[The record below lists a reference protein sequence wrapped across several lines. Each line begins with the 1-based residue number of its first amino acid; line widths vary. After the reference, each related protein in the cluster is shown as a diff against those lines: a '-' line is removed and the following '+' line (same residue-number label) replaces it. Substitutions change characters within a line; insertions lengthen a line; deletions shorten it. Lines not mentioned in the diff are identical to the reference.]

1 MFKIDFLKGQGLPA
15 RSRRVEIGLFAGIA
29 AVSALILCLLFMQ
42 YFHNSLVLRA
52 KQKYSASL
60 ESRLKEAAGKGSI
73 KSRIK
78 KNLGIYHECY
88 FEIASSIGRY
98 VQWTPLLRELANSL
112 PQSMLINE
120 LSVTRSISKEK
131 VTSIRDTGKQVDF
144 EIVKRTLNSDL
155 LGFNTDENDTAVK
168 SYLAIWRDSEVLSSA
183 FEKVYLA
190 ESSDAE
196 YKESTGRI
204 HKVKNHIIR
213 GQLKSQK
220 IADKKL

>member
-15 RSRRVEIGLFAGIA
+15 RSRTVETGLFAGIA
-29 AVSALILCLLFMQ
+29 AVSVLILCLLCVQ
-42 YFHNSLVLRA
+42 YFHNSLTLRL
-52 KQKYSASL
+52 KQKQLTAL
-60 ESRLKEAAGKGSI
+60 ESTLKETAGNVSI

-78 KNLGIYHECY
+78 KDLDIYDECY
-88 FEIASSIGRY
+88 FEIAISIGRY
-98 VQWTPLLRELANSL
+98 VQWTPLLRELVNSL
-112 PQSMLINE
+112 PPSMLINE

-131 VTSIRDTGKQVDF
+131 VASIRNPGKQVDF
-144 EIVKRTLNSDL
+144 EIVNRTLNSDL
-155 LGFNTDENDTAVK
+155 YGFNPDANDTAVK
-168 SYLAIWRDSEVLSSA
+168 SYLASWRDFKVLNSA

-196 YKESTGRI
+196 YKDSAGRTY
-204 HKVKNHIIR
+204 KVKNHIIR

>member
-15 RSRRVEIGLFAGIA
+15 KSRTVETGLFAGIA
-29 AVSALILCLLFMQ
+29 AVSVLILCLLFMQ
-42 YFHNSLVLRA
+42 YFHNSLILRT
-52 KQKYSASL
+52 KQKLLTSL
-60 ESRLKEAAGKGSI
+60 EARLKKTAGEGSI

-78 KNLGIYHECY
+78 QNLGIYDECY

-112 PQSMLINE
+112 PPSMLINE
-120 LSVTRSISKEK
+120 LSVTCSISKEK
-131 VTSIRDTGKQVDF
+131 VTSIRDPGKQVDF
-144 EIVKRTLNSDL
+144 EIVNRTLNSDL
-155 LGFNTDENDTAVK
+155 YGFNPDENDTAVK
-168 SYLAIWRDSEVLSSA
+168 SYLAIWRDSRVLNSA

-196 YKESTGRI
+196 YRDSTGRT

>member
-1 MFKIDFLKGQGLPA
+1 MFKIDFLKGQGLPEK
-15 RSRRVEIGLFAGIA
+15 SRTVETGLFAGIA
-29 AVSALILCLLFMQ
+29 AVSVLILCLLFVQ
-42 YFHNSLVLRA
+42 YFHNSLILRA
-52 KQKYSASL
+52 KQKHLATL
-60 ESRLKEAAGKGSI
+60 ESRLKETAGKGSI
-73 KSRIK
+73 KLRIK
-78 KNLGIYHECY
+78 QNLSIYDECY

-112 PQSMLINE
+112 PPSMLINE
-120 LSVTRSISKEK
+120 LSVTRTISKEK
-131 VTSIRDTGKQVDF
+131 VTSIRDPGKQVDF

-155 LGFNTDENDTAVK
+155 YGFNTDENDTAIK
-168 SYLAIWRDSEVLSSA
+168 SYLAIWRDSEVQNSA

-196 YKESTGRI
+196 YRDSAGRT

-213 GQLKSQK
+213 GQLKSQM

>member
-1 MFKIDFLKGQGLPA
+1 MFKIDFLKSHGLPA
-15 RSRRVEIGLFAGIA
+15 RSRTAETGLFAGIA
-29 AVSALILCLLFMQ
+29 AVSVLILLLLCVQ
-42 YFHNSLVLRA
+42 YFHNSLTLRA
-52 KQKYSASL
+52 KQKQLTAL
-60 ESRLKEAAGKGSI
+60 ESMLKGTDGKGSI

-78 KNLGIYHECY
+78 KNLGIYEECY

-112 PQSMLINE
+112 PPSMLINE
-120 LSVTRSISKEK
+120 LSVTSSISKEK
-131 VTSIRDTGKQVDF
+131 VTSIRDPSKQVDF
-144 EIVKRTLNSDL
+144 DIVNRTLNSNL
-155 LGFNTDENDTAVK
+155 YGFNSDANDTAVK
-168 SYLAIWRDSEVLSSA
+168 SYLASWRDSKILNIA

-196 YKESTGRI
+196 YRDSAGRI
-204 HKVKNHIIR
+204 NKVKNHIVR

>member
-15 RSRRVEIGLFAGIA
+15 RSRTVETGLFTSIV
-29 AVSALILCLLFMQ
+29 AVSAMILCLLWVQ
-42 YFHNSLVLRA
+42 YFHNSLVLKA

-60 ESRLKEAAGKGSI
+60 ESRLKEATGKGSV
-73 KSRIK
+73 KLRIK
-78 KNLGIYHECY
+78 RNLGIYDECY
-88 FEIASSIGRY
+88 FEIAGSIGRY

-112 PQSMLINE
+112 PESMLINE

-131 VTSIRDTGKQVDF
+131 VTNISNPGEQVDF
-144 EIVKRTLNSDL
+144 EIINRTLNSDL
-155 LGFNTDENDTAVK
+155 YGFNPDANDTAVK
-168 SYLAIWRDSEVLSSA
+168 SYLAIWRDSKVLNSA

-190 ESSDAE
+190 ESSDTE
-196 YKESTGRI
+196 YTDFAGKI